1 MSSLGGMRWTMSARE
16 LWLAARFSSSSSWS
30 SAAIAA
36 AAGPVRTT
44 KGSSSCNLLEAL
56 LSLQLATTP
65 PLLWDNWPTKLE
77 TLPALLKPVP
87 SLETFRF
94 FTVHANQSRRQNW
107 TFWTPIL
114 HKCKVFHRGT
124 LSTSSFSFFLFQQQ
138 NEATVFYWVFLCI
151 IFWSN
156 FK

>member
-16 LWLAARFSSSSSWS
+16 LWLAARFSSSSSSS

-94 FTVHANQSRRQNW
+94 FTVHANQYVDRIEHFELPYYIN
-107 TFWTPIL
+107 L
-114 HKCKVFHRGT
+114 KCFT
-124 LSTSSFSFFLFQQQ
+124 AALCPQALFLSSSFNNKTKPLYFTEFSF
-138 NEATVFYWVFLCI
+138 V
-151 IFWSN
+151 
-156 FK
+156 